1 MEIRVA
7 PPLTGQSVAE
17 GGERPGRQC
26 CWTLRGEADRAS
38 GATLRP
44 QGLSVLFLSSPFSH
58 PGNETVGLGH
68 GGSRDLAVAGV
79 WGALSGQQW
88 GGHPYDPGTHDGAWP
103 AIGPSSP
110 ECKHLRLPALTL
122 PLNLSIIIS

>member
-44 QGLSVLFLSSPFSH
+44 QGLSVLFLLSPFSH

-68 GGSRDLAVAGV
+68 GGSRDSAVVGGSGVPCLGSNGVATPTTLAPMTGPGLPSA
-79 WGALSGQQW
+79 
-88 GGHPYDPGTHDGAWP
+88 HPHRNVSISDSL
-103 AIGPSSP
+103 PSP
-110 ECKHLRLPALTL
+110 YL
-122 PLNLSIIIS
+122 